1 MSPLPRPTLRRRSSL
16 PRRAPA
22 RGRRV
27 LVAALL
33 LTMAAVAYARMTTRW
48 APAPDA
54 ADLAR
59 LKPPEGAV
67 LLTDRVV
74 DVIDA
79 DTIRTAR
86 YGRVRYIGIDTP
98 ELDDPDPDVRRM
110 AQEARRANARLV
122 AGRQVQLLPDVQS
135 HDRYGRLLAYVWVD
149 GLFVNAWLVQQR
161 YAAVMTVP
169 PNVRYAAQLV
179 ELERDARRSGR
190 GLWAARAR

>member
-1 MSPLPRPTLRRRSSL
+1 
-16 PRRAPA
+16 
-22 RGRRV
+22 
-27 LVAALL
+27 
-33 LTMAAVAYARMTTRW
+33 MAAVAYARMTTRW
-48 APAPDA
+48 APVPDA

-74 DVIDA
+74 DVIDG

-98 ELDDPDPDVRRM
+98 EMDDPDPDVRRM

-149 GLFVNAWLVQQR
+149 GLFVNAWLVQQG

-179 ELERDARRSGR
+179 ELERDARRAGR